1 MLTPHLCRPEGKS
14 SLGRSLRPQS
24 CCGGHATW
32 QRAQVPVGVS
42 QALSMWLTDP
52 LHTDIG
58 AKMAWTHADCQA
70 SLVSALLGPL
80 LQAPLQ
86 AS

>member
-1 MLTPHLCRPEGKS
+1 M
-14 SLGRSLRPQS
+14 
-24 CCGGHATW
+24 
-32 QRAQVPVGVS
+32 GVS
-42 QALSMWLTDP
+42 QALSMWLTDR

-58 AKMAWTHADCQA
+58 AEMAWTHAGCQA
-70 SLVSALLGPL
+70 SLVSVLLGPL